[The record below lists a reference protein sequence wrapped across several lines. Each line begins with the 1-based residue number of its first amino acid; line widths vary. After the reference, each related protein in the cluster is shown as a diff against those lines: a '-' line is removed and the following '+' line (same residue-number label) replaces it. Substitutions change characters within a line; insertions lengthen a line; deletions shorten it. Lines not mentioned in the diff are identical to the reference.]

1 MHLKSNGHGLKAKL
15 SEIEGRAR
23 EPEQLVTQTRTA
35 KAVDLARTESGRWEL
50 RLYRPFIAI
59 K

>member
-1 MHLKSNGHGLKAKL
+1 MQSHLHLKSNGHGLKANL

-35 KAVDLARTESGRWEL
+35 KAVDLA
-50 RLYRPFIAI
+50 I
-59 K
+59 KE